1 MKNTAA
7 ERWREQLEGW
17 AIPQPLVDAAPQ
29 SPYGFPA
36 ELFRQRG
43 LRSAEAAASFT
54 TERALDVLRAGGT
67 VLDVGAGGGATSL
80 PLAAR
85 AGHLT
90 GVDQQADMLAG
101 FEATARGTGVAVDT
115 VRGGWPDVSDGV
127 AKADVVMCGHV
138 AYNVL
143 DLAPFVRALD
153 DHANRRVVMEMTDR
167 HPMSWMNDLWL
178 TFHGLVRPTGPSY
191 LDAAAVVEELGFG
204 PEHEAVEHAGD
215 PAVSGFA
222 RREDAVALVRRRLC
236 LSTDRDA
243 EIAEA
248 LGERLRERDGLW
260 AAGPPHRVV
269 ATIWWDVD
277 RSIVGS

>member
-1 MKNTAA
+1 VSTAA
-7 ERWREQLEGW
+7 ERWRDQLEGW
-17 AIPQPLVDAAPQ
+17 AIPQPLIDAAPE

-36 ELFRQRG
+36 ELFRQRA
-43 LRSAEAAASFT
+43 LRSAEAEASFT
-54 TERALDVLRAGGT
+54 TERALDVLPAGGT

-101 FEATARGTGVAVDT
+101 FEAAARGAGVAVDT
-115 VRGGWPDVSDGV
+115 VRGGWPDVGDGV

-138 AYNVL
+138 AYNVPE
-143 DLAPFVRALD
+143 LAPFARALN

-191 LDAAAVVEELGFG
+191 LDATAVVEELGFE

-222 RREDAVALVRRRLC
+222 RRDAAVALVRRRLC
-236 LSTDRDA
+236 LSPDRDA

-248 LGERLRERDGLW
+248 LGERLAERGGLW

-277 RSIVGS
+277 RSTVGS